1 MNPQQESELLGLRKA
16 AIDGMVSYMQHG
28 DVGYTQ
34 KHVDRCVKIL
44 DRYLNALK
52 RICESGQD
60 EKILREAKNAVLD
73 LNSLNEKCDGA
84 LLETDQ
90 REQICELMIVA
101 AKHAGLTLEG
111 DFTEEWREW

>member
-1 MNPQQESELLGLRKA
+1 MNPPQEAEVIGLRKKT
-16 AIDGMVSYMQHG
+16 IDGMVRYLQHG
-28 DVGYTQ
+28 EVGYAQ
-34 KHVDRCVKIL
+34 KHVDRCAKIL
-44 DRYLNALK
+44 DRYLDALK
-52 RICESGQD
+52 RIRETGQD
-60 EKILREAKNAVLD
+60 EQILREAKTAVLD
-73 LNSLNEKCDGA
+73 LNALNEKCDGA